1 MSEIKYSKHYDVLV
15 AGGGVAGVS
24 AAVASAR
31 EGMNTALV
39 EKTIIFGGL
48 ATSGLILVYL
58 PLSDNRGNQV
68 TFGLAE
74 ELLHAS
80 IKYGPGDVP
89 SDWRDPKTGSRY
101 LAWFSPASFALAL
114 DEVLIDAGVD
124 LWLDTLICDT
134 VVKGDRV
141 VGVEVEN
148 KSGRGFIG
156 AKCIIDATGDADVA
170 YHAGAPYVEQDNWLS
185 IWSMEASL
193 DTAKQTVAD
202 GSGKKLNSVRQ
213 LGASNIG
220 AGAPEGMKKFYG
232 TNGKDVSQFVLEGR
246 NLLRDFY
253 KKEQSKRGESGRND
267 VFPITLPSTAQ
278 FRTTRRIEGIKT
290 LKTGDHYKHFD
301 DCVGMIADWWS
312 GRDVWEVP
320 YYALVPQKIKG
331 LLTAGRCIS
340 AEGEAWEV
348 MRVIQASVHTGEIAG
363 ISAVLSVKSDTTP
376 DKLEINEIKHQLK
389 QRGFLLDVREFG
401 NMSFKK

>member
-15 AGGGVAGVS
+15 VGGGVAGVS
-24 AAVASAR
+24 AAVTSAR

-114 DEVLIDAGVD
+114 DEVLMDAGVD

-134 VVKGDRV
+134 AVKGDRV
-141 VGVEVEN
+141 IGIEVEN

-193 DTAKQTVAD
+193 DIAKQTVAD

-213 LGASNIG
+213 LGASNTG
-220 AGAPEGMKKFYG
+220 GAPEGMKKFYG

-267 VFPITLPSTAQ
+267 IFPITLPSMAQ

-290 LKTGDHYKHFD
+290 LRTGDHHKHFD
-301 DCVGMIADWWS
+301 DCVGMVADWWS

-320 YYALVPQKIKG
+320 YYTLVPQKIKG

-348 MRVIQASVHTGEIAG
+348 MRVIQSAVHTGEIAG
-363 ISAVLSVKSDTTP
+363 ISAVLSIKSDTTP
-376 DKLEINEIKHQLK
+376 DNIDVKILQHQLK
-389 QRGFLLDVREFG
+389 QKGFLLDVREFG
-401 NMSFKK
+401 N

>member
-1 MSEIKYSKHYDVLV
+1 MNKSVTKYSKYYDVLV

-58 PLSDNRGNQV
+58 PLSDSRGNQV

-101 LAWFSPASFALAL
+101 SAWFSPASFALAL
-114 DEVLIDAGVD
+114 DEVLLDAGVD

-141 VGVEVEN
+141 VGIEVEN

-156 AKCIIDATGDADVA
+156 AKCVIDATGDADVA
-170 YHAGAPYVEQDNWLS
+170 YHAGAPCVEQDNWLS
-185 IWSMEASL
+185 VWAMEASL
-193 DTAKQTVAD
+193 ETAGQAVSEN
-202 GSGKKLNSVRQ
+202 SGRKLNSSRR
-213 LGASNIG
+213 LGASDTG
-220 AGAPEGMKKFYG
+220 EGAPDRMRKFYG
-232 TNGKDVSQFVLEGR
+232 TNGKDVSEFVLEGHK
-246 NLLRDFY
+246 LLREFY
-253 KKEQSKRGESGRND
+253 KSEQSLRGLSGRND
-267 VFPITLPSTAQ
+267 IFPMVLPSVAQ
-278 FRTTRRIEGIKT
+278 FRTIRRIEGIKT
-290 LKTGDHYKHFD
+290 LKTGEFRKHFD
-301 DCVGMIADWWS
+301 DCVGMVADWRG

-320 YYALVPQKIKG
+320 YYTLVPQKVKG

-340 AEGEAWEV
+340 AEGEAWQV
-348 MRVIQASVHTGEIAG
+348 MRVIQAAVHTGEIAG
-363 ISAVLSVKSDTTP
+363 LSAALSVRLDTTP
-376 DKLEINEIKHQLK
+376 DSIDMKALQNQLK
-389 QRGFLLDVREFG
+389 QKGFLIDICEL
-401 NMSFKK
+401 

>member
-1 MSEIKYSKHYDVLV
+1 MSKSVIKYSRHYDILV

-24 AAVASAR
+24 AAIASAR
-31 EGMNTALV
+31 EGMDTALV

-58 PLSDNRGNQV
+58 PLSDNHGNQV

-74 ELLHAS
+74 ELLYAS

-89 SDWRDPKTGSRY
+89 SDWNDPKTNSRY
-101 LAWFSPASFALAL
+101 SVRFSPASFALTL
-114 DEVLIDAGVD
+114 DELLQDAGVD

-134 VVKGDRV
+134 VTKGDRV
-141 VGVEVEN
+141 VGIEVEN

-170 YHAGAPYVEQDNWLS
+170 YHAGAPYTEQDNWLS

-193 DTAKQTVAD
+193 DIANQAVSEK
-202 GSGKKLNSVRQ
+202 SGRKLNNCRI
-213 LGASNIG
+213 LGASNNG
-220 AGAPEGMKKFYG
+220 AGAPSSMRKFYG

-246 NLLRDFY
+246 KLLRDFY
-253 KKEQSKRGESGRND
+253 KKEQSKESRND
-267 VFPITLPSTAQ
+267 IFPITLPSIAQ

-290 LKTGDHYKHFD
+290 LRSGESYKHFD
-301 DCVGMIADWWS
+301 DCVGMIADWWD
-312 GRDVWEVP
+312 GRDIWEVP
-320 YYALVPQKIKG
+320 YYTLVPQKIKG

-348 MRVIQASVHTGEIAG
+348 MRVIQSAVHTGEIAG
-363 ISAVLSVKSDTTP
+363 IASAISIRAETTP
-376 DKLEINEIKHQLK
+376 DNLDINVLQHQLK
-389 QRGFLLDVREFG
+389 QKGFLLDVREFG
-401 NMSFKK
+401 N